1 MCARGA
7 AWSPL
12 GEPANKHSRK
22 RRPARAG
29 GKRAGASPRS
39 GLQGGPPHWPGRVH
53 SAPGVSSQM
62 SEFSEP
68 CRPLQMRR
76 RVGLASQAAWLRW
89 EKELGLGQWG
99 KERGG
104 MEAHPRQP
112 SQDGQQ

>member
-1 MCARGA
+1 
-7 AWSPL
+7 
-12 GEPANKHSRK
+12 
-22 RRPARAG
+22 
-29 GKRAGASPRS
+29 
-39 GLQGGPPHWPGRVH
+39 
-53 SAPGVSSQM
+53 M

-76 RVGLASQAAWLRW
+76 RVGLASKAAWLRW
-89 EKELGLGQWG
+89 EKELGLGRWG

>member
-1 MCARGA
+1 
-7 AWSPL
+7 
-12 GEPANKHSRK
+12 
-22 RRPARAG
+22 
-29 GKRAGASPRS
+29 
-39 GLQGGPPHWPGRVH
+39 
-53 SAPGVSSQM
+53 M

-76 RVGLASQAAWLRW
+76 RVGLASEAAWLRW
-89 EKELGLGQWG
+89 EKELGLGRWG